1 MTEVRHFS
9 NFDELPPEIRSLFEK
24 AGVQCFFSTLPWFQV
39 FVNHALDA
47 GDVVRIYCSRA
58 ASDSDDAA
66 QAALATVHRAAHSS
80 VFKPRKLSSL
90 SNYYSSLFSA
100 VWNGASSR
108 EAAHALARAI
118 ASDSPPWDEI
128 ELKPLDVDSSAFLAL
143 EEGLQSAGFVVQTYF
158 CFGNWYLDVN
168 GRSYAQYKEDLPSVL
183 RNTLKRK
190 EKKLEKSGRAKIDI
204 VTGGEELQSAIAAYN
219 QVYSASW
226 KKPEPYPSF
235 VPELIQTCARLGAL
249 RLGVVH
255 IDGEP
260 AAAQFWIVQNGVALI
275 YKLAY
280 DERFTDLSVG
290 TILTATLMQHAI
302 DVDKVREVD
311 YLTGDDAYK
320 RDWMSG
326 RRERGGILA
335 MNPRTVRGAAAIA
348 RHVGGRA
355 VKRAIQSLGKRLFK
369 RPDAPGSI

>member
-1 MTEVRHFS
+1 MTGVRQFS
-9 NFDELPPEIRSLFEK
+9 NFDELSPEARSLFEK
-24 AGVQCFFSTLPWFQV
+24 ASMHCFFSSLPWFRV

-47 GDVVRIYCSRA
+47 GDIVRIYCSRSP
-58 ASDSDDAA
+58 SDSGNVEE
-66 QAALATVHRAAHSS
+66 AALAMVHRAADSTI
-80 VFKPRKLSSL
+80 FKPRKLSSL
-90 SNYYSSLFSA
+90 SNYYTSLFSPA
-100 VWNGASSR
+100 WNGASSR

-118 ASDSPPWDEI
+118 ADDSPPWDEV
-128 ELKPLDVDSSAFLAL
+128 ELKPLDVDSSAFHAL
-143 EEGLQSAGFVVQTYF
+143 KDGLQSAGFVVQTYF

-190 EKKLEKSGRAKIDI
+190 EKKLEKSGRAKIAI
-204 VTGGEELQSAIAAYN
+204 ITGGEELQSAIEAYN
-219 QVYSASW
+219 KVYSASW

-235 VPELIQTCARLGAL
+235 VPELIQTCSQLGAL

-290 TILTATLMQHAI
+290 TVLTATLMQHVI
-302 DVDKVREVD
+302 DVDQVHEVD

-369 RPDAPGSI
+369 RSNTSGST